1 MRTYFKGNSTH
12 VRSLSICQE
21 QKGRFGLAIYLSD
34 HGFGHASRN
43 IPIIRYILEANNDI
57 RVIVKTGKAQG
68 QFIRDLVGDFNGRVS
83 YYFDSMDIGLVLKEG
98 SLDIDKDK
106 LTEKVKAYIGS
117 FEGKVAKENEFLHYN
132 NVDLIVSDIV
142 PWIFKCGKQLNI
154 PSILISNF
162 TWVDIYKEHLSKEI
176 CEVYEE
182 CYKLVDKA
190 LFYELY
196 MEDMKSYINNY
207 EEVSLCSRDFDL
219 EKADKIKGSFKIPV
233 VYISVGRSVN
243 LEEKIDVSSLNYDFI
258 VTDGIKLSGGNVH
271 YLSKETSNT
280 QDYLIAS
287 DFVITKAGWG
297 TVSEALLGKKKIAL
311 LSRDNVAEDRNT
323 IRKLVDRGLAIE
335 VNFDLEKILKDLEEF
350 NPCFDKYNFKNDYV
364 EIGDKL
370 ISYIEGK
377 KCYGK

>member
-1 MRTYFKGNSTH
+1 M
-12 VRSLSICQE
+12 
-21 QKGRFGLAIYLSD
+21 
-34 HGFGHASRN
+34 
-43 IPIIRYILEANNDI
+43 
-57 RVIVKTGKAQG
+57 
-68 QFIRDLVGDFNGRVS
+68 
-83 YYFDSMDIGLVLKEG
+83 
-98 SLDIDKDK
+98 
-106 LTEKVKAYIGS
+106 
-117 FEGKVAKENEFLHYN
+117 
-132 NVDLIVSDIV
+132 
-142 PWIFKCGKQLNI
+142 
-154 PSILISNF
+154 
-162 TWVDIYKEHLSKEI
+162 
-176 CEVYEE
+176 
-182 CYKLVDKA
+182 
-190 LFYELY
+190 
-196 MEDMKSYINNY
+196 
-207 EEVSLCSRDFDL
+207 
-219 EKADKIKGSFKIPV
+219 
-233 VYISVGRSVN
+233 
-243 LEEKIDVSSLNYDFI
+243 
-258 VTDGIKLSGGNVH
+258 H